1 MSGTAWEV
9 LITEDMKSNVDHK
22 TPHTVKMKEELKQQQ
37 MIETREESEEAVQL
51 WIFQDEE
58 QVLVKQ
64 ETKASMVTPAYGEI
78 FHNGQ
83 ELQQMMEKNDKLE
96 LTRVEK
102 ELKEAEP
109 VDIKEPEPAQIKEEQ
124 NDLCSD
130 QDDNQL
136 AVKDKAETFTVASM
150 YEQEGNGEPEPSKNQ
165 PYPFSTNVDRS
176 PFRFPN
182 VISNQ
187 CHVFSP
193 KKKGSKARTVAQLG
207 HRRIP
212 GFSARPVT
220 SPVGRSNLQT
230 IETMAKM
237 KNVPWSVEETQHLIL
252 FWACPKFQVKLE
264 SSTRKEKLYGEL
276 VEQMEKAGYFRSKEQ
291 IVNKLKKMKKEYR
304 DAKKEL
310 SCSGVGRINLPAHY
324 AELDN
329 VLGCRPANQL
339 TGVLES
345 RETPAPSPL
354 SAANDEDS
362 GTSSGGPSTSQSRL
376 ESTIASEDADDT
388 FENTRETPKRRAKK
402 RKTNETQDI
411 LEYFKSA
418 DARAEERENMMLQ
431 HMEQSTSAMLG
442 LLERMVKTMEEKQPK
457 YN

>member
-1 MSGTAWEV
+1 
-9 LITEDMKSNVDHK
+9 
-22 TPHTVKMKEELKQQQ
+22 
-37 MIETREESEEAVQL
+37 
-51 WIFQDEE
+51 
-58 QVLVKQ
+58 
-64 ETKASMVTPAYGEI
+64 
-78 FHNGQ
+78 
-83 ELQQMMEKNDKLE
+83 
-96 LTRVEK
+96 
-102 ELKEAEP
+102 
-109 VDIKEPEPAQIKEEQ
+109 
-124 NDLCSD
+124 
-130 QDDNQL
+130 
-136 AVKDKAETFTVASM
+136 
-150 YEQEGNGEPEPSKNQ
+150 
-165 PYPFSTNVDRS
+165 
-176 PFRFPN
+176 
-182 VISNQ
+182 
-187 CHVFSP
+187 
-193 KKKGSKARTVAQLG
+193 
-207 HRRIP
+207 
-212 GFSARPVT
+212 
-220 SPVGRSNLQT
+220 
-230 IETMAKM
+230 M

-354 SAANDEDS
+354 SAANDGEC
-362 GTSSGGPSTSQSRL
+362 TTLSTSL
-376 ESTIASEDADDT
+376 
-388 FENTRETPKRRAKK
+388 N
-402 RKTNETQDI
+402 DI